1 MENKVRGVTT
11 VCDRGIDG
19 DVGIA
24 FSRNGR
30 GEALVEQAREGH
42 DGNVASFAIGN
53 AEATDKLAFNTQA
66 LERFREQA
74 AAAMNDKDLMA
85 MLGKFCNMA
94 SEIFDQR
101 RIFEQCTRKFD
112 DDFHSKPV
120 CSFIPNI

>member
-24 FSRNGR
+24 FSRNGS

-74 AAAMNDKDLMA
+74 AAAMNDNDLMA
-85 MLGKFCNMA
+85 MLGNVCNIA
-94 SEIFDQR
+94 HEILYERWMFD
-101 RIFEQCTRKFD
+101 EYTT
-112 DDFHSKPV
+112 
-120 CSFIPNI
+120 